1 LQADDFQMPPH
12 RQAVPVRSQAM
23 TTLQNMYDQEK
34 VDEFV
39 FRSENLAKGA
49 DKDEAFIIISKEI
62 DNCEDWYLNE
72 YITALNF
79 IRNDNVLD
87 WIENNIHRTTNIG
100 LNWGHLAASSYLS
113 WDRACKWLTT
123 GRPLSFVALDGI
135 MFCTT
140 IGERLNQSLWMRQIQ
155 PKLIDN
161 PKPEIVAKRLQEYLL
176 TDNDHRTKSTISK
189 IIENIFDT
197 RQ

>member
-1 LQADDFQMPPH
+1 
-12 RQAVPVRSQAM
+12 M
-23 TTLQNMYDQEK
+23 TTLLDMYDQEK
-34 VDEFV
+34 VDEFI
-39 FRSENLAKGA
+39 FRSEDLAKTV
-49 DKDEAFIIISKEI
+49 DKDKAFLIISQEI
-62 DNCEDWYLNE
+62 ESCEDRYLNE

-79 IRNDNVLD
+79 IRSDKVLD

-113 WDRACKWLTT
+113 WDRANKWLIS
-123 GRPLSFVALDGI
+123 GRPLSLVALDGI

-140 IGERLNQSLWMRQIQ
+140 IGERLNQSLWMRQNK

-161 PKPEIVAKRLQEYLL
+161 PKPEIVARKLQEYLL
-176 TDNDHRTKSTISK
+176 TDNAHRTKTTISK

>member
-1 LQADDFQMPPH
+1 
-12 RQAVPVRSQAM
+12 M

-39 FRSENLAKGA
+39 FRSENLAKTVDR
-49 DKDEAFIIISKEI
+49 DKAFLTISQEI
-62 DNCEDWYLNE
+62 ESCEDSYLNE

-79 IRNDNVLD
+79 IRSDKVLD
-87 WIENNIHRTTNIG
+87 WIETNIHRTTNIG
-100 LNWGHLAASSYLS
+100 LNWGHLAASSHLS
-113 WDRACKWLTT
+113 WDRANKWLTS
-123 GRPLSFVALDGI
+123 GRPLSLVALDGI

-161 PKPEIVAKRLQEYLL
+161 IKTEIIANRLQEYLL
-176 TDNDHRTKSTISK
+176 MDNVYRTKSAVNK
-189 IIENIFDT
+189 IIDNIFDS

>member
-1 LQADDFQMPPH
+1 
-12 RQAVPVRSQAM
+12 M

-39 FRSENLAKGA
+39 FRSENLAKSV
-49 DKDEAFIIISKEI
+49 DKDNAFLIISKEI
-62 DNCEDWYLNE
+62 DSCEDKYLND

-79 IRNDNVLD
+79 IRNDKVLD

-113 WDRACKWLTT
+113 WERANKWITS
-123 GRPLSFVALDGI
+123 GRPLSLVALDGI

-161 PKPEIVAKRLQEYLL
+161 PKPEIVAKGLQEYLL
-176 TDNDHRTKSTISK
+176 TDNAYRTKSTISQ
-189 IIENIFDT
+189 IIENIFNT